1 MECIVKY
8 LEDVSDENYPRIGVV
23 GIAGPVDDNKVG
35 ITVNIPH
42 WPASDGYDIA
52 QKCKF
57 DSFEF
62 INDFTAAGYGV
73 STLTDS
79 DVTSLNPKGKQ
90 LDGAKSVKVVIGPG
104 TGLGQ
109 GSLVKGD

>member
-1 MECIVKY
+1 MACVLKF
-8 LEDVSDENYPRIGVV
+8 LDDVPEENYPRLGVV
-23 GIAGPVDDNKVG
+23 GIAGPVDNNVVG

-42 WPASDGYDIA
+42 WPPSDGYQIA

-73 STLTDS
+73 STLTEK
-79 DVTSLNPKGKQ
+79 DVTSINPDGK
-90 LDGAKSVKVVIGPG
+90 
-104 TGLGQ
+104 
-109 GSLVKGD
+109 